1 MMHAA
6 VSYGCVVWSLRWN
19 LNNRQFNGND
29 CKSRVFF
36 SLIFGNEGGIRMIAR
51 HMTVALIGSA
61 LLATAAMAQTPSA
74 TTDSKAAPAATST
87 TATTTATTSDSGF
100 HGTWRSSKVIGLNVY
115 NDSNEKLGSI
125 GELLFDKSGKVQAAV
140 IGVGGFLGVGQHDV
154 AVAFDK
160 LKFVDTPVP
169 STSASTS
176 SGGGAGMRP
185 GTTTGAAPSA
195 STSSTTKSNPWYPD
209 HAVFS
214 ATKDQLKSMPQFKY
228 TQ

>member
-1 MMHAA
+1 
-6 VSYGCVVWSLRWN
+6 
-19 LNNRQFNGND
+19 
-29 CKSRVFF
+29 
-36 SLIFGNEGGIRMIAR
+36 MIAK
-51 HMTVALIGSA
+51 HMTAALIGSA

-74 TTDSKAAPAATST
+74 TTDSTKAAPAATST
-87 TATTTATTSDSGF
+87 TTAAATTADSSF
-100 HGTWRSSKVIGLNVY
+100 HGTWRSSKVVGLNVY

-125 GELLFDKSGKVQAAV
+125 SELLFDKSGKVQAAV

-176 SGGGAGMRP
+176 SGGAGMRP
-185 GTTTGAAPSA
+185 GTTTGAAPA
-195 STSSTTKSNPWYPD
+195 APTASTTKSNPWYPD